1 MFYIFIT
8 LFKYYFLILFNS
20 YFILS
25 LYLLLTVIFVPTTVI
40 FSNLINSNSNI
51 FKQSSKFNCHILASL
66 DLELTRLTF
75 A

>member
-25 LYLLLTVIFVPTTVI
+25 LYLFLTVIFVPTIVI

-51 FKQSSKFNCHILASL
+51 FKQSS
-66 DLELTRLTF
+66 
-75 A
+75 